1 MNATQMKYAKERA
14 KDLYNARR
22 IEIDNRYR
30 PEALGLDA
38 CLEAIKSGDF
48 TLKEP
53 EGYGK
58 QTWYNWVSFNRAPT
72 PDKKA
77 QAKEQEDLKAGYVRL
92 IDELVLGDNEKALQL
107 LKAFAEGS

>member
-14 KDLYNARR
+14 KDLYYSRLA
-22 IEIDNRYR
+22 EIDNKYK
-30 PEALGLDA
+30 PESLGLDDY
-38 CLEAIKSGDF
+38 LEAIKSGDF

-58 QTWYNWVSFNRAPT
+58 QLWFNWVSFNRAPS

-77 QAKEQEDLKAGYVRL
+77 QDKEKEDLKAAYVRL